1 MKGFFAMLSG
11 RGEKENRSVR
21 RDNHNEVGSSALTP
35 TGSKAILDH
44 DERLAQWLA
53 DQAFIA
59 AMGDAPPIDQE
70 ARSAYFDG
78 LPGEIERQCRESN
91 LPAPQRK
98 VINRAAQL
106 LREQYGLG

>member
-1 MKGFFAMLSG
+1 MNGM
-11 RGEKENRSVR
+11 
-21 RDNHNEVGSSALTP
+21 TP
-35 TGSKAILDH
+35 AELKAITDRN
-44 DERLAQWLA
+44 DPERLAQWLA